1 MLPCR
6 CAQILPDSIN
16 GGIDKPFAECLH
28 NELCCGTPADKV
40 KVKSTQKEKSRQIF
54 GVLEKNA
61 NFAHAIRQWPWIIAR
76 KFG

>member
-1 MLPCR
+1 MLRP
-6 CAQILPDSIN
+6 ITLN
-16 GGIDKPFAECLH
+16 MYGIPTNQNQL
-28 NELCCGTPADKV
+28 V
-40 KVKSTQKEKSRQIF
+40 QKEKSRQIF

>member
-16 GGIDKPFAECLH
+16 VGIDKPFAECLH

-40 KVKSTQKEKSRQIF
+40 KVKTADPK
-54 GVLEKNA
+54 
-61 NFAHAIRQWPWIIAR
+61 R
-76 KFG
+76 KITLNIWSLRKKC